1 MRARAREGLT
11 SMPGFNEIDR
21 VRMPEGGTVNSG
33 SPDGATRRKRTFS
46 DRIPKSLL
54 IVAALLVAYGL
65 LVVWSAVQGSETY
78 SFSRQAL
85 GVLMGC
91 IVMLMFYQLDYRQ
104 LSSYT
109 TVLLVINVVLILS
122 PHLPVIGVES
132 KGAQSWINVGMQL
145 QPGEFAKITIIL
157 MDAALVAR
165 YGGRLDD
172 LREYLKVIL
181 FILVPFLAIM
191 TQPDLGTGL
200 VYLAIGAMALV
211 AGGARPK
218 YLLITLALGIA
229 AIAAVF
235 AIDQVIYNSTGEY
248 KLLKQYQ
255 RNRLLVF
262 LDQDGSNTS
271 SSGYN
276 LQQAKI
282 AIGSGGLFGKGL
294 LNATQSGHGF
304 LPEAQTDF
312 IFCVLAE
319 QFGFVGSMALLAL
332 YGALIY
338 VSMRIARNSNDLFG
352 TLIVMCVVGMW
363 LFQILENIG
372 MDCGL
377 MPITGIPLPFVSYG
391 STGMIMSFMALGLI
405 GSVWRGSNIDKKKEG
420 RL

>member
-33 SPDGATRRKRTFS
+33 SPDGASRRKRTFS

-54 IVAALLVAYGL
+54 MVAALLVAYGL
-65 LVVWSAVQGSETY
+65 LVVWSAVQGNETY

-85 GVLMGC
+85 GVLMGS

-145 QPGEFAKITIIL
+145 QPGEFAKITVIL
-157 MDAALVAR
+157 LDASVLAR
-165 YGGRLDD
+165 YGGNLDD
-172 LREYLKVIL
+172 PREYMKALGYIA
-181 FILVPFLAIM
+181 VPFLCIM

-200 VYLAIGAMALV
+200 VYLFIGAVTLV
-211 AGGARPK
+211 MGGSRLK
-218 YLLITLALGIA
+218 FLLITLGAFVA
-229 AIAAVF
+229 AIVAVF
-235 AIDQVIYNSTGEY
+235 AVDELMKSLTGEY

-255 RNRLLVF
+255 RNRLQVF
-262 LDQDGSNTS
+262 LDPSADTS
-271 SSGYN
+271 GAGYN
-276 LQQAKI
+276 LNQAMI

-294 LNATQSGHGF
+294 LNASQSSLGF
-304 LPEAQTDF
+304 VPEAPTDF

-319 QFGFVGSMALLAL
+319 QFGFAGALLLLGL
-332 YGALIY
+332 YIALIL
-338 VSMRIARNSNDLFG
+338 SCIRIARNAGDLFG
-352 TLIVMCVVGMW
+352 SLIVMGVVAMW

-372 MDCGL
+372 MDIGL
-377 MPITGIPLPFVSYG
+377 MPVTGIPLPFMSYG
-391 STGMIMSFMALGLI
+391 SSFMMVNFALLGLV
-405 GSVWRGSNIDKKKEG
+405 GSVYAHR
-420 RL
+420 

>member
-1 MRARAREGLT
+1 MALPQINSVKAPSADMAHAAKARPRTGKLAL
-11 SMPGFNEIDR
+11 
-21 VRMPEGGTVNSG
+21 VNW
-33 SPDGATRRKRTFS
+33 PFV
-46 DRIPKSLL
+46 L
-54 IVAALLVAYGL
+54 IIVVLVGYGL
-65 LVVWSAVQGSETY
+65 LVCWSAIEGSSDTDY
-78 SFSRQAL
+78 NFTRQ
-85 GVLMGC
+85 LMFAAVGA
-91 IVMLMFYQLDYRQ
+91 IVMLLMWRIDYHRFAGMVMP
-104 LSSYT
+104 LFI
-109 TVLLVINVVLILS
+109 LNIALILS
-122 PHLPVIGVES
+122 PHIPGIGTDAGM
-132 KGAQSWINVGMQL
+132 GAQSWLKIGIQV
-145 QPGEFAKITIIL
+145 QPGEFAKVTIIL
-157 MDAALVAR
+157 MDAAIMAR
-165 YGGRLDD
+165 YGGHLDD
-172 LREYLKVIL
+172 PREYLKALVL
-181 FILVPFLAIM
+181 MGVPFLAIM

-200 VYLAIGAMALV
+200 VYLAIAAMALV
-211 AGGARPK
+211 AGGARAK
-218 YLLITLALGIA
+218 YLVITLIAGIA

-262 LDQDGSNTS
+262 LDQNGANMS
-271 SSGYN
+271 SEGYN

-332 YGALIY
+332 YAALIY
-338 VSMRIARNSNDLFG
+338 VSVRIARTSDDLFG
-352 TLIVMCVVGMW
+352 TVIVMCVVGMW

-391 STGMIMSFMALGLI
+391 STGMLMSFMALGLI
-405 GSVWRGSNIDKKKEG
+405 GSVWRSSNLDKKKEG